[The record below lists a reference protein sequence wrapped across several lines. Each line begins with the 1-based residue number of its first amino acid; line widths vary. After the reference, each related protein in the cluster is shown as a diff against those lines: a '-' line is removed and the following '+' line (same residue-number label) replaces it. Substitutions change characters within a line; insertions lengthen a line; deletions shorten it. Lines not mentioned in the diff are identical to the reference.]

1 MFSNV
6 AMKCGKIKSTPN
18 SASNVTGGRGVQAQF
33 SKENCLMTDL
43 YSDPGFSSTLI
54 NSVSSTE
61 PYFLEVHQLCSCSLW
76 SEGLA
81 SAIST
86 AA

>member
-1 MFSNV
+1 
-6 AMKCGKIKSTPN
+6 MKCGKIKSTPN
-18 SASNVTGGRGVQAQF
+18 SALNVTGGRGVQEQF

-43 YSDPGFSSTLI
+43 YSAPGFSSTLI
-54 NSVSSTE
+54 NSVSSTV